1 MMMATTPPITPP
13 IENVVSASV
22 IALNIELRGHL

>member
-1 MMMATTPPITPP
+1 MMIATTPPIRPP
-13 IENVVSASV
+13 IQTVESASV